1 MAVNPKPA
9 ISYSLQG
16 DDIMEGTRTA
26 AWPTC
31 QGIQYLS
38 SSTLQDSF
46 DCTVITPGDVGYS
59 SEWIVGKVKGIP
71 AAVKEF
77 FSSCASLKFLGLS
90 ASKLPSEVLR
100 SAGAQVIQ
108 DHIFEA
114 NAIGSLDLSD
124 NGFDSDMVTLVLS
137 IGRSQ
142 SIRHLSLGKNFCMKS
157 KALADVLCRIV
168 QLIQEEECPLESL
181 SVADSKLK
189 AAGTTILIN
198 ALGSNPSLSKIDI
211 SGNCM
216 GDTGAKMLAKALQIN
231 TKLRTVIWD
240 RNNTT
245 AIGFLDVANALEKNY
260 TLKSLA
266 MPVSDV
272 AQASRSNPEKTE
284 EALQKIQSSL
294 LRNNQRYSAFSD
306 RASRLQQG
314 IITSSSEQLVSCLCT
329 KLQGSMASLS
339 SCSAREVQ
347 EDIVTAEEVL
357 REARASINLLP
368 TLYQMGRAPSSVD
381 VLHYRLKETAEEI
394 TQEISQEI
402 QAQHVLEHTKT
413 LPQIVTPKTE
423 EKPLR
428 KNKAL
433 FELAEMEFPTD
444 EHGLARPLEAL
455 LCFLGAWLMFVRF
468 LCQYVP
474 VIRRHTLHAR
484 SIRPAPSMKSLVEL
498 DSESQQEDSEAGAS
512 QAGLSISSK
521 ALVKSR
527 PASTED
533 AAAAAA
539 LSNSLVEL
547 DSESQQE
554 DSEAGASQAGLSISS
569 KALVKSRPAS
579 TEDAAA
585 AAALSNSLPPSSEP
599 ASPQPLMDLPIEGQR
614 LKHYTRARPRPNRR
628 NKQPPSKPNVQAVA
642 CENEDNIGN
651 VDEGVEEFFTKKL
664 LPEDPLKSQQPAK
677 AREPTCSASPPS
689 SSKTIKKKFGDF
701 FAFKKPRSARG
712 AKGEGGPESSPSVGL
727 RLKKT
732 SIADLIRPLREA
744 ARAAERADESA
755 GKAAAAASV
764 TVSAGSSVTD
774 SPAAQPPGPVDRERS
789 KTLDSDR
796 EKSKTPDAD
805 RKLKP
810 SRRSLREGKSQSLI
824 LLPGVNEDENLPGN
838 HGKKHFSDKAAA
850 EGAQTFEQKVHV
862 MLHRIGVT
870 KVLSSDPKKN
880 ENKEGEL
887 RKADSEGTIVDSKP
901 QPPPQFMKPRT
912 MSTSSDIRRPG
923 RPSIAAEAPE
933 ADSTSTAKKSSREH
947 ASPAFHKIVGKPP
960 VPDHKDKSSESLSS
974 PRTPV
979 ACPEQAHPESSTA
992 GAAQE
997 ADSLSRCKKDTPT
1010 PSPRRGTSLGE
1021 QKKTTE
1027 PAMPTPSEDNLP
1039 VPRPRIKP
1047 IHNRRA
1053 VSVHEEQLRDQSS
1066 LLEPEGLVELDSES
1080 QQEDSEAGASQA
1092 GLSISSKALVKSR
1105 PASTEDAA
1113 AAAALSN
1120 SLPPSSEPAS
1130 PQPLMDLPIEGQ
1142 RLKHYTRARPRPNRR
1157 NKQPPSKPNVQAV
1170 ACENED
1176 NIGNVDEGV
1185 EEFFTKKLLPED
1197 PLKSQ
1202 QPAKAREPTCSASPP
1217 SSSKTIKKK
1226 FGDFFAFKKPRSAR
1240 GAKGEGGPESS
1251 PSVGL
1256 RLKKTSI
1263 ADLIRP
1269 LREAARAA
1277 ERADESAGKAAA
1289 AASVTVSAG
1298 SSVTD
1303 SPAAQPPGPVDRE
1316 RSKTLDSDREKS
1328 KTPDADRKLK
1338 PSRRSLREGKSQSLI
1353 LLPGVNEDENLPGNH
1368 GKKHF
1373 SDKAAAEGAQT
1384 FEQKVHVML
1393 HRIGVT
1399 KVLSSDPKKNE
1410 NKEGELRKADSEG
1423 TIVDSKPQPP
1433 PQFMKP
1439 RTMSTSSDIRRPGRP
1454 SIAAEAPEADSTST
1468 AKKSSRE
1475 HASPAF
1481 HKIVGKPP
1489 VPDHKDKSS
1498 ESLSSPRTPVA
1509 CPEQAHPESSTAGA
1523 AQEADSLSRCKKD
1536 TPTPSPRRGTSLG
1549 EQKKTTEPAMPTPSE
1564 DNLPV
1569 PQPRIKP
1576 IHNRRAVSVHEEQLR
1591 DQSSLLEPEGDRKTD
1606 ETRTRPA
1613 TREKRAGLLYWGDH
1627 NRHVHR
1633 HNSVPNQ
1640 EALCS
1645 WRCPLDGIQI

>member
-9 ISYSLQG
+9 ISYSLQDSISKFLKPENIQFMG
-16 DDIMEGTRTA
+16 RILLNRSKSKPEERILVMTLWRAHILQPGLPVKVDSSFSYLEISAIIIKDINQAVIETDRCSYSFCLMSLYDLEHMVSHVTASLRKIFPDSSPGKLLKKIPPDLQERFQKLTSAVEEHQSANQGPCGGFSETYAGLCDYNEFTCREEIQWDVDNIYHSQDCREFNLLDFSHMDSRDIALAVAALSFNQWFTKLSCKDFKLGPEVLEQVLYVIHMSPKLEEVSLESSGLKSDFAQKMALALSEHPCSALHSINLSGNPIEDRGIAALSQQFEKLASGLTSLTLSRTSFTA
-26 AWPTC
+26 R
-31 QGIQYLS
+31 GLS
-38 SSTLQDSF
+38 SLSHALSVNKSF
-46 DCTVITPGDVGYS
+46 SSSLRLLDLSGNAGIFTTEDTTNFFSFLASPNALTHLDLSATDCPLDMLFVPLLGGCCSKLSYLNLSKNVYS
-59 SEWIVGKVKGIP
+59 HKKVKGIP

-90 ASKLPSEVLR
+90 ASKLPSEVLRLLLQGLACNTHLSDVQLDLSSCELR

-314 IITSSSEQLVSCLCT
+314 IITSSSEQLVSRLCAQ
-329 KLQGSMASLS
+329 LQGSMASLS

-402 QAQHVLEHTKT
+402 QLLVHSMLDTVQRLCPKVIQRTKVRDQLTGSASSRTVQSEDFVREALIQQAGEDIVNKLSELKLSHTVTLAESIIDEILQDLTNSQRKLAQHVLEHTKT

-444 EHGLARPLEAL
+444 E
-455 LCFLGAWLMFVRF
+455 
-468 LCQYVP
+468 YVP

-533 AAAAAA
+533 AAA
-539 LSNSLVEL
+539 
-547 DSESQQE
+547 
-554 DSEAGASQAGLSISS
+554 
-569 KALVKSRPAS
+569 
-579 TEDAAA
+579 T
-585 AAALSNSLPPSSEP
+585 AALSNSLPPSSEP

-824 LLPGVNEDENLPGN
+824 LLPGVDEDENLPGN

-887 RKADSEGTIVDSKP
+887 RKADSEGTIMDSKP

-923 RPSIAAEAPE
+923 RPSIAAEPPE

-1066 LLEPEGLVELDSES
+1066 LLEPEDLKAALSRLQRSPVRKRTNRAELPPFSES
-1080 QQEDSEAGASQA
+1080 QPEEMEGESGSYPPISSVHIETIRKVTKYSRLPQEDRRDQNETSDQREAG
-1092 GLSISSKALVKSR
+1092 R
-1105 PASTEDAA
+1105 
-1113 AAAALSN
+1113 
-1120 SLPPSSEPAS
+1120 
-1130 PQPLMDLPIEGQ
+1130 IE
-1142 RLKHYTRARPRPNRR
+1142 
-1157 NKQPPSKPNVQAV
+1157 
-1170 ACENED
+1170 
-1176 NIGNVDEGV
+1176 
-1185 EEFFTKKLLPED
+1185 
-1197 PLKSQ
+1197 
-1202 QPAKAREPTCSASPP
+1202 
-1217 SSSKTIKKK
+1217 
-1226 FGDFFAFKKPRSAR
+1226 R
-1240 GAKGEGGPESS
+1240 GAATPN
-1251 PSVGL
+1251 
-1256 RLKKTSI
+1256 
-1263 ADLIRP
+1263 
-1269 LREAARAA
+1269 
-1277 ERADESAGKAAA
+1277 ER
-1289 AASVTVSAG
+1289 SAG
-1298 SSVTD
+1298 STD
-1303 SPAAQPPGPVDRE
+1303 C
-1316 RSKTLDSDREKS
+1316 T
-1328 KTPDADRKLK
+1328 TNT
-1338 PSRRSLREGKSQSLI
+1338 SR
-1353 LLPGVNEDENLPGNH
+1353 
-1368 GKKHF
+1368 
-1373 SDKAAAEGAQT
+1373 
-1384 FEQKVHVML
+1384 
-1393 HRIGVT
+1393 
-1399 KVLSSDPKKNE
+1399 PKN
-1410 NKEGELRKADSEG
+1410 
-1423 TIVDSKPQPP
+1423 
-1433 PQFMKP
+1433 
-1439 RTMSTSSDIRRPGRP
+1439 
-1454 SIAAEAPEADSTST
+1454 
-1468 AKKSSRE
+1468 
-1475 HASPAF
+1475 
-1481 HKIVGKPP
+1481 
-1489 VPDHKDKSS
+1489 
-1498 ESLSSPRTPVA
+1498 
-1509 CPEQAHPESSTAGA
+1509 
-1523 AQEADSLSRCKKD
+1523 
-1536 TPTPSPRRGTSLG
+1536 
-1549 EQKKTTEPAMPTPSE
+1549 
-1564 DNLPV
+1564 
-1569 PQPRIKP
+1569 
-1576 IHNRRAVSVHEEQLR
+1576 
-1591 DQSSLLEPEGDRKTD
+1591 
-1606 ETRTRPA
+1606 
-1613 TREKRAGLLYWGDH
+1613 
-1627 NRHVHR
+1627 
-1633 HNSVPNQ
+1633 
-1640 EALCS
+1640 
-1645 WRCPLDGIQI
+1645 

>member
-1 MAVNPKPA
+1 MGEIEGSLTDEPLSFNASVEPDNSQTRRVSQAV
-9 ISYSLQG
+9 IETDRCSYSFCLMSLYDLEHMVSHVTASLRKIFPDSSPGKLLKKIPPDLQERFQKLTSAVEEHQSANQG
-16 DDIMEGTRTA
+16 PCGGFSETYAGLCDYNEFTCREEIQWDVDNIYHSQDCREFNLLDFSHMDSRDIALAVAALSFNQWFTKLSCKDFKLGPEVLEQVLYVIHMSPKLEEVSLESSGLKSDFAQKMALALSEHPCSALHSINLSGNPIEDRGIAALSQQFEKLASGLTSLTLSRTGFTA
-26 AWPTC
+26 R
-31 QGIQYLS
+31 GLS
-38 SSTLQDSF
+38 SLSQALSVNKSF
-46 DCTVITPGDVGYS
+46 SSSLRLLDLSGNAGIFTTEDTTNFFSFLASPNALTHLDLSATDCPLDM
-59 SEWIVGKVKGIP
+59 VKGIP

-90 ASKLPSEVLR
+90 ASKLPSEVLRKVKGIPAAVKEFFSSCVSLKFLGLSASKLPSEVLRLLLQGLACNTHLSDVQLDLSSCELR

-294 LRNNQRYSAFSD
+294 LRNNQRCSEFSD

-314 IITSSSEQLVSCLCT
+314 IITSSSEQLVSRLCS

-347 EDIVTAEEVL
+347 EDIITAEEVL
-357 REARASINLLP
+357 REARASINLLVHSMLDTVQRLCP
-368 TLYQMGRAPSSVD
+368 KVIQRTKVRDQLTSSASRRTVQSED
-381 VLHYRLKETAEEI
+381 FVREALIQQAGEDIVNKLSELKLSHTVSLAESIIDEI
-394 TQEISQEI
+394 LQDLSNSQRKL
-402 QAQHVLEHTKT
+402 AQHVLEHTKT

-444 EHGLARPLEAL
+444 E
-455 LCFLGAWLMFVRF
+455 
-468 LCQYVP
+468 YVP
-474 VIRRHTLHAR
+474 VIRRQTLHAR
-484 SIRPAPSMKSLVEL
+484 SIRPAPSMK
-498 DSESQQEDSEAGAS
+498 
-512 QAGLSISSK
+512 
-521 ALVKSR
+521 
-527 PASTED
+527 
-533 AAAAAA
+533 
-539 LSNSLVEL
+539 SLVEL

-642 CENEDNIGN
+642 CENDENIGN

-712 AKGEGGPESSPSVGL
+712 VKGEGGPESSPSVGL

-755 GKAAAAASV
+755 GKATAAASV
-764 TVSAGSSVTD
+764 TASAGSSVTD
-774 SPAAQPPGPVDRERS
+774 SPALQAPGPVDRERS

-824 LLPGVNEDENLPGN
+824 LLPGVDADENLPGN

-870 KVLSSDPKKN
+870 KVLSSDPRKN

-887 RKADSEGTIVDSKP
+887 RKADSEGTIMDSKP

-923 RPSIAAEAPE
+923 RPSIAAEPPE
-933 ADSTSTAKKSSREH
+933 ADSTSTAQKRSREH
-947 ASPAFHKIVGKPP
+947 ISPAFHKILAKPP

-997 ADSLSRCKKDTPT
+997 ADSLSRYKKDTPT

-1027 PAMPTPSEDNLP
+1027 PAIPTPSEDNLP

-1053 VSVHEEQLRDQSS
+1053 VSVHEEQLKDQIS
-1066 LLEPEGLVELDSES
+1066 LLEPEDLKAALSRLQRSPVRKRTNRAELPPFSES
-1080 QQEDSEAGASQA
+1080 QPEEMEGESGSYPPISSVHIETIRKVTKRQEDRRDQNETSDQREAGRIERGAAAPNERPA
-1092 GLSISSKALVKSR
+1092 GSTDCTTNTSR
-1105 PASTEDAA
+1105 P
-1113 AAAALSN
+1113 
-1120 SLPPSSEPAS
+1120 
-1130 PQPLMDLPIEGQ
+1130 
-1142 RLKHYTRARPRPNRR
+1142 
-1157 NKQPPSKPNVQAV
+1157 
-1170 ACENED
+1170 
-1176 NIGNVDEGV
+1176 
-1185 EEFFTKKLLPED
+1185 
-1197 PLKSQ
+1197 
-1202 QPAKAREPTCSASPP
+1202 
-1217 SSSKTIKKK
+1217 
-1226 FGDFFAFKKPRSAR
+1226 
-1240 GAKGEGGPESS
+1240 
-1251 PSVGL
+1251 
-1256 RLKKTSI
+1256 
-1263 ADLIRP
+1263 
-1269 LREAARAA
+1269 
-1277 ERADESAGKAAA
+1277 
-1289 AASVTVSAG
+1289 
-1298 SSVTD
+1298 
-1303 SPAAQPPGPVDRE
+1303 
-1316 RSKTLDSDREKS
+1316 
-1328 KTPDADRKLK
+1328 
-1338 PSRRSLREGKSQSLI
+1338 
-1353 LLPGVNEDENLPGNH
+1353 
-1368 GKKHF
+1368 
-1373 SDKAAAEGAQT
+1373 
-1384 FEQKVHVML
+1384 
-1393 HRIGVT
+1393 
-1399 KVLSSDPKKNE
+1399 KN
-1410 NKEGELRKADSEG
+1410 
-1423 TIVDSKPQPP
+1423 
-1433 PQFMKP
+1433 
-1439 RTMSTSSDIRRPGRP
+1439 
-1454 SIAAEAPEADSTST
+1454 
-1468 AKKSSRE
+1468 
-1475 HASPAF
+1475 
-1481 HKIVGKPP
+1481 
-1489 VPDHKDKSS
+1489 
-1498 ESLSSPRTPVA
+1498 
-1509 CPEQAHPESSTAGA
+1509 
-1523 AQEADSLSRCKKD
+1523 
-1536 TPTPSPRRGTSLG
+1536 
-1549 EQKKTTEPAMPTPSE
+1549 
-1564 DNLPV
+1564 
-1569 PQPRIKP
+1569 
-1576 IHNRRAVSVHEEQLR
+1576 
-1591 DQSSLLEPEGDRKTD
+1591 
-1606 ETRTRPA
+1606 
-1613 TREKRAGLLYWGDH
+1613 
-1627 NRHVHR
+1627 
-1633 HNSVPNQ
+1633 
-1640 EALCS
+1640 
-1645 WRCPLDGIQI
+1645 

>member
-9 ISYSLQG
+9 ISFS
-16 DDIMEGTRTA
+16 
-26 AWPTC
+26 
-31 QGIQYLS
+31 
-38 SSTLQDSF
+38 LQDS
-46 DCTVITPGDVGYS
+46 IS
-59 SEWIVGKVKGIP
+59 
-71 AAVKEF
+71 
-77 FSSCASLKFLGLS
+77 KFLKPENIQFMGRILLNLS
-90 ASKLPSEVLR
+90 KSKPEERILLR
-100 SAGAQVIQ
+100 SAGAQVMQ

-142 SIRHLSLGKNFCMKS
+142 SIRHLSLGKNFYMKS

-231 TKLRTVIWD
+231 TRLRTVIWD
-240 RNNTT
+240 RNNTA

-272 AQASRSNPEKTE
+272 AQASRNNLEKTE

-314 IITSSSEQLVSCLCT
+314 IITSSSEQLVSRLCT

-357 REARASINLLP
+357 REARTSISLLP

-381 VLHYRLKETAEEI
+381 VLHFRLKETSEEI

-402 QAQHVLEHTKT
+402 Q
-413 LPQIVTPKTE
+413 
-423 EKPLR
+423 
-428 KNKAL
+428 
-433 FELAEMEFPTD
+433 
-444 EHGLARPLEAL
+444 
-455 LCFLGAWLMFVRF
+455 
-468 LCQYVP
+468 YVP
-474 VIRRHTLHAR
+474 VIRRHTLHTR
-484 SIRPAPSMKSLVEL
+484 SFRPAPSMK
-498 DSESQQEDSEAGAS
+498 
-512 QAGLSISSK
+512 
-521 ALVKSR
+521 
-527 PASTED
+527 
-533 AAAAAA
+533 
-539 LSNSLVEL
+539 SLVEL

-642 CENEDNIGN
+642 CENEENICN

-789 KTLDSDR
+789 NTLDSDR

-824 LLPGVNEDENLPGN
+824 LLPGVDEDENLPGN
-838 HGKKHFSDKAAA
+838 HGKKHLSDKAAA

-870 KVLSSDPKKN
+870 KVLSSDPKRN
-880 ENKEGEL
+880 ENKAGEL

-912 MSTSSDIRRPG
+912 MSTSSDIRRPV
-923 RPSIAAEAPE
+923 RPSIAAEPPE
-933 ADSTSTAKKSSREH
+933 ADSTSTAQKSSREH
-947 ASPAFHKIVGKPP
+947 ASPAFHKILGKPP
-960 VPDHKDKSSESLSS
+960 VPDHKNKSSESLSS

-1021 QKKTTE
+1021 QKKKTE
-1027 PAMPTPSEDNLP
+1027 PAMP
-1039 VPRPRIKP
+1039 
-1047 IHNRRA
+1047 A
-1053 VSVHEEQLRDQSS
+1053 
-1066 LLEPEGLVELDSES
+1066 
-1080 QQEDSEAGASQA
+1080 
-1092 GLSISSKALVKSR
+1092 
-1105 PASTEDAA
+1105 
-1113 AAAALSN
+1113 
-1120 SLPPSSEPAS
+1120 
-1130 PQPLMDLPIEGQ
+1130 
-1142 RLKHYTRARPRPNRR
+1142 
-1157 NKQPPSKPNVQAV
+1157 
-1170 ACENED
+1170 
-1176 NIGNVDEGV
+1176 
-1185 EEFFTKKLLPED
+1185 
-1197 PLKSQ
+1197 
-1202 QPAKAREPTCSASPP
+1202 
-1217 SSSKTIKKK
+1217 
-1226 FGDFFAFKKPRSAR
+1226 
-1240 GAKGEGGPESS
+1240 
-1251 PSVGL
+1251 
-1256 RLKKTSI
+1256 
-1263 ADLIRP
+1263 
-1269 LREAARAA
+1269 
-1277 ERADESAGKAAA
+1277 
-1289 AASVTVSAG
+1289 
-1298 SSVTD
+1298 
-1303 SPAAQPPGPVDRE
+1303 
-1316 RSKTLDSDREKS
+1316 
-1328 KTPDADRKLK
+1328 
-1338 PSRRSLREGKSQSLI
+1338 
-1353 LLPGVNEDENLPGNH
+1353 
-1368 GKKHF
+1368 
-1373 SDKAAAEGAQT
+1373 
-1384 FEQKVHVML
+1384 
-1393 HRIGVT
+1393 
-1399 KVLSSDPKKNE
+1399 
-1410 NKEGELRKADSEG
+1410 
-1423 TIVDSKPQPP
+1423 
-1433 PQFMKP
+1433 
-1439 RTMSTSSDIRRPGRP
+1439 
-1454 SIAAEAPEADSTST
+1454 
-1468 AKKSSRE
+1468 
-1475 HASPAF
+1475 
-1481 HKIVGKPP
+1481 
-1489 VPDHKDKSS
+1489 
-1498 ESLSSPRTPVA
+1498 
-1509 CPEQAHPESSTAGA
+1509 
-1523 AQEADSLSRCKKD
+1523 
-1536 TPTPSPRRGTSLG
+1536 
-1549 EQKKTTEPAMPTPSE
+1549 PSE

-1591 DQSSLLEPEGDRKTD
+1591 DQSSLLEPEDLKAALSRLQRSPVRKRTNQAELPPFSESQSEEMEGDRKTD

-1613 TREKRAGLLYWGDH
+1613 TREKRAGSSEELQPPTKDPQ
-1627 NRHVHR
+1627 
-1633 HNSVPNQ
+1633 VPQTAQQTLQDQRTEPPVTLKN
-1640 EALCS
+1640 
-1645 WRCPLDGIQI
+1645 IN

>member
-9 ISYSLQG
+9 ISYG
-16 DDIMEGTRTA
+16 
-26 AWPTC
+26 
-31 QGIQYLS
+31 
-38 SSTLQDSF
+38 LQDSISKF
-46 DCTVITPGDVGYS
+46 LKPENIQFMGRIRLNRSKSKTEERILVMTLWRAHILQPSLPVKVDSSFSYLEICAIIIKDITQAVIETDSCSYSFCLMSLDDLEHVVSHVTASLRKIFPDSSPGKLLKKIPPDLQERFQKLTSAVEEHQSANQGPCGGFSETYAGLCDYNEFTCREEIQWDVDNIYHSQDCREFNLLDFGHMDSRDVALAVAALSFNQWFTKLSCKDFKLGPEVLEQVLYVIHMSPKLEEVSLESSGLKSDFAQKMALALSEHPCSALHSINLSGNPIEDRGITALSQQFEKLASGLTHLTLSRTGFTARGLSSLSQALSVNKSFSSSLRLLDLSGNAGIFATEDTTNFFSFLASPNELTHLDLSATDCPLGMLFVPLLGGCCSKLSYLNLSKNVYS
-59 SEWIVGKVKGIP
+59 HKKVKDIP

-77 FSSCASLKFLGLS
+77 FSLCVSLKFLGLS
-90 ASKLPSEVLR
+90 ASRLPAEMLRLLLQGLACNTHLSDVQLDLSSCELR

-245 AIGFLDVANALEKNY
+245 AVGFLDVANALEKNY

-266 MPVSDV
+266 LPVSDV

-294 LRNNQRYSAFSD
+294 LRNNQRCSTFSD

-314 IITSSSEQLVSCLCT
+314 IITSSSEQLVSRLCAR
-329 KLQGSMASLS
+329 LQGSMASLS
-339 SCSAREVQ
+339 SCSSREVQ
-347 EDIVTAEEVL
+347 EDIITAEEVL
-357 REARASINLLP
+357 CEARASINLLP

-402 QAQHVLEHTKT
+402 QLLVHSMLDTVQRLCPKVIQRTRVRDQLTSSASSRTVQSEDFVREALIQQAGEDIVNKLSELKLSHTVTLAESIIDAILQDLSTSQRKLAQHVLEHTKT
-413 LPQIVTPKTE
+413 VPQIMTSKTE

-444 EHGLARPLEAL
+444 E
-455 LCFLGAWLMFVRF
+455 
-468 LCQYVP
+468 YVP
-474 VIRRHTLHAR
+474 VIRRHALHAR

-498 DSESQQEDSEAGAS
+498 DSESQQDDSEAGAS
-512 QAGLSISSK
+512 QAGLSISSM
-521 ALVKSR
+521 APVKSR

-539 LSNSLVEL
+539 LSNNL
-547 DSESQQE
+547 
-554 DSEAGASQAGLSISS
+554 
-569 KALVKSRPAS
+569 PA
-579 TEDAAA
+579 
-585 AAALSNSLPPSSEP
+585 SSEP
-599 ASPQPLMDLPIEGQR
+599 ESPQPLMDLPIEGQR

-642 CENEDNIGN
+642 CENEENVGN

-664 LPEDPLKSQQPAK
+664 RPEDPLKSQQPVK
-677 AREPTCSASPPS
+677 AQEPSCSASPPS

-712 AKGEGGPESSPSVGL
+712 AKGEGGPEGSPSVGL

-744 ARAAERADESA
+744 ARAAERAEESA
-755 GKAAAAASV
+755 GKAAAAAAASV
-764 TVSAGSSVTD
+764 TASAASSVTD
-774 SPAAQPPGPVDRERS
+774 SPAAQPPGPIDRERS

-824 LLPGVNEDENLPGN
+824 LLPGVNEEENLPGN
-838 HGKKHFSDKAAA
+838 HGKKHFSDKATA

-870 KVLSSDPKKN
+870 K
-880 ENKEGEL
+880 NKEGEL

-901 QPPPQFMKPRT
+901 EPPPQFMKPRT
-912 MSTSSDIRRPG
+912 MSTSSDIRRPI
-923 RPSIAAEAPE
+923 RPGFAVEPPGT
-933 ADSTSTAKKSSREH
+933 DCTSTAQKSSQEH
-947 ASPAFHKIVGKPP
+947 ASPAFHKILGKPP
-960 VPDHKDKSSESLSS
+960 VPDQKEKSSESLSS
-974 PRTPV
+974 SPKTPV
-979 ACPEQAHPESSTA
+979 ACPEQAHPDRSTA

-997 ADSLSRCKKDTPT
+997 ADSLFRCKKDTPT

-1021 QKKTTE
+1021 QKRKTE
-1027 PAMPTPSEDNLP
+1027 PAMPAPNEDNLP
-1039 VPRPRIKP
+1039 VPRPRIKQ

-1066 LLEPEGLVELDSES
+1066 LLEPEDLRAALSRLQRSPVRKMTNQAELPLFSES
-1080 QQEDSEAGASQA
+1080 Q
-1092 GLSISSKALVKSR
+1092 
-1105 PASTEDAA
+1105 P
-1113 AAAALSN
+1113 
-1120 SLPPSSEPAS
+1120 
-1130 PQPLMDLPIEGQ
+1130 
-1142 RLKHYTRARPRPNRR
+1142 
-1157 NKQPPSKPNVQAV
+1157 
-1170 ACENED
+1170 
-1176 NIGNVDEGV
+1176 
-1185 EEFFTKKLLPED
+1185 EEM
-1197 PLKSQ
+1197 Q
-1202 QPAKAREPTCSASPP
+1202 
-1217 SSSKTIKKK
+1217 
-1226 FGDFFAFKKPRSAR
+1226 
-1240 GAKGEGGPESS
+1240 
-1251 PSVGL
+1251 
-1256 RLKKTSI
+1256 
-1263 ADLIRP
+1263 
-1269 LREAARAA
+1269 
-1277 ERADESAGKAAA
+1277 
-1289 AASVTVSAG
+1289 
-1298 SSVTD
+1298 
-1303 SPAAQPPGPVDRE
+1303 
-1316 RSKTLDSDREKS
+1316 
-1328 KTPDADRKLK
+1328 
-1338 PSRRSLREGKSQSLI
+1338 
-1353 LLPGVNEDENLPGNH
+1353 
-1368 GKKHF
+1368 
-1373 SDKAAAEGAQT
+1373 
-1384 FEQKVHVML
+1384 
-1393 HRIGVT
+1393 
-1399 KVLSSDPKKNE
+1399 
-1410 NKEGELRKADSEG
+1410 
-1423 TIVDSKPQPP
+1423 
-1433 PQFMKP
+1433 
-1439 RTMSTSSDIRRPGRP
+1439 
-1454 SIAAEAPEADSTST
+1454 
-1468 AKKSSRE
+1468 
-1475 HASPAF
+1475 
-1481 HKIVGKPP
+1481 
-1489 VPDHKDKSS
+1489 
-1498 ESLSSPRTPVA
+1498 
-1509 CPEQAHPESSTAGA
+1509 
-1523 AQEADSLSRCKKD
+1523 
-1536 TPTPSPRRGTSLG
+1536 
-1549 EQKKTTEPAMPTPSE
+1549 
-1564 DNLPV
+1564 
-1569 PQPRIKP
+1569 
-1576 IHNRRAVSVHEEQLR
+1576 
-1591 DQSSLLEPEGDRKTD
+1591 GDRKAE

-1613 TREKRAGLLYWGDH
+1613 TREKRAGSSEELQ
-1627 NRHVHR
+1627 
-1633 HNSVPNQ
+1633 VPQ
-1640 EALCS
+1640 TARQTLPDQ
-1645 WRCPLDGIQI
+1645 RT